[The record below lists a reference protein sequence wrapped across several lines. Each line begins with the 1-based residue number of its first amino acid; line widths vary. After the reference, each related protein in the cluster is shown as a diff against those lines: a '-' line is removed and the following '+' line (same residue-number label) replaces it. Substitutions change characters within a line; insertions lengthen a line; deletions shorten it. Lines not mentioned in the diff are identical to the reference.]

1 MKNMKVVLRAG
12 VAAAALLMVV
22 SCASMRVGSNR
33 HPQADFSS
41 YQDFAWMAEDPQAGA
56 GAQISALTMRN
67 IREAVEAELAAR
79 GYRQVEAGNAD
90 FLVSFTVGRRDRT
103 VTSTQT
109 IPYRDQGPRDWSWL
123 DVDVQTYQEGTLSI
137 DIFDGASRQPVWH
150 GWARKTITDADEADP
165 GPVIRRAVARILKK
179 M

>member
-1 MKNMKVVLRAG
+1 MEMKVVFRAG
-12 VAAAALLMVV
+12 ITAAVLIMLA

-33 HPQADFSS
+33 HPQADFST
-41 YQDFAWMAEDPQAGA
+41 YQDYAWMADSPAAGA
-56 GAQISALTMRN
+56 DVQISALAVRN
-67 IREAVEAELAAR
+67 IREAVEAELAAK
-79 GYRQVEAGNAD
+79 GYRQAEAREAD

-103 VTSTQT
+103 VTSAQT

-137 DIFDGASRQPVWH
+137 DIFDGTSHQPVWH

-165 GPVIRRAVARILKK
+165 GPVIRRAVARILEK